1 MNWPL
6 ADALRGASIFEWLV
20 LVLCAVFLVWMERAS
35 RWPVYEAWRREPSA
49 KQRERNRMRNIGGH
63 GRVPPMPMPNV
74 QQINEEARQ
83 IWLNLVTPQAGR
95 CPHCGASLGHGR
107 PGSMN
112 PAGPPPIP
120 PRPPR

>member
-1 MNWPL
+1 MNAYQLMEWALL
-6 ADALRGASIFEWLV
+6 ALIVGLV
-20 LVLCAVFLVWMERAS
+20 LWVDQRL
-35 RWPVYEAWRREPSA
+35 RWSVYEAWRREPSA
-49 KQRERNRMRNIGGH
+49 KKRSRHLNLGVPTPPGYFRTAMGQFLP
-63 GRVPPMPMPNV
+63 VPPPPHY
-74 QQINEEARQ
+74 E
-83 IWLNLVTPQAGR
+83 AGR

>member
-1 MNWPL
+1 MNAYQLMELMLL
-6 ADALRGASIFEWLV
+6 ALIIGLV
-20 LVLCAVFLVWMERAS
+20 LWVDRRT

-49 KQRERNRMRNIGGH
+49 EQRLRNRMRNTGGH
-63 GRVPPMPMPNV
+63 GRVPPMPLPSTH
-74 QQINEEARQ
+74 QINEEARQ
-83 IWLNLVTPQAGR
+83 IWRDLVTPQASR